1 MARAKP
7 ASWPEM
13 AGRMSKV
20 SKSRPKLGFWLAWAL
35 VVVLL
40 DQFTKILV
48 TGYYQLG
55 ESVTVAPFFNVVR
68 AHNPGAAF
76 SFLADASGWQRW
88 FFTGLA
94 ATAALFIVWQLARH
108 SSQRLFSFAL
118 ACVLG
123 GAVGNLIDRLW
134 LGYVVD
140 FLQFHWA
147 WLSPLFA
154 GGYFPAFNLA
164 DSAITLGAVCLM
176 VDELLRVKQTA

>member
-1 MARAKP
+1 MAKRPAK
-7 ASWPEM
+7 SSSFNKLS
-13 AGRMSKV
+13 RSK
-20 SKSRPKLGFWLAWAL
+20 PHLGLWLGWAL

-55 ESVTVAPFFNVVR
+55 ESAVVTSFFNVVR

-94 ATAALFIVWQLARH
+94 ATAALFIVWQLAKH

-123 GAVGNLIDRLW
+123 GALGNLIDRLW

-140 FLQFHWA
+140 FLQFHWP
-147 WLSPLFA
+147 WLDPIFS
-154 GGYFPAFNLA
+154 GGYFPAFNVA
-164 DSAITLGAVCLM
+164 DSAITLGALCLIL
-176 VDELLRVKQTA
+176 DELLRVKKSA